1 MDVLM
6 TMNTTTIKVAL
17 VGHDHAIE
25 VNPNDH
31 DDHIMRTTIA
41 ISKAGAILIRRYA
54 RKCRVPAVGKT
65 APADLSRDEF
75 YEYIRDSMPKI
86 ATFVGNPHATK
97 TVIAHCGND
106 LDNVPYALELSLVRV
121 KKTKI

>member
-1 MDVLM
+1 M

-31 DDHIMRTTIA
+31 DDRIMRTTIE

-54 RKCRVPAVGKT
+54 RKCR
-65 APADLSRDEF
+65 APAIGVNDKYKKPHKVRLCGVF
-75 YEYIRDSMPKI
+75 YIY
-86 ATFVGNPHATK
+86 T
-97 TVIAHCGND
+97 
-106 LDNVPYALELSLVRV
+106 
-121 KKTKI
+121 